1 MTYTAW
7 VMRPAEPF
15 NRASLFRTANAFRL
29 AAFLLP
35 SAFIGCAT
43 PNAPETRIRTLL
55 DQQARDWNDG
65 DIDAFMQ
72 AYWNSDDLTFSA
84 GGRTTR
90 GWDATRERYQLRYP
104 DRAAM
109 GTLTFSDLQ
118 VTPLNPD
125 AALVLG
131 RWHLARQ
138 DDTLGGNFSLVFRRI
153 EGRWRIIHDH
163 TSSDMQEQK

>member
-1 MTYTAW
+1 
-7 VMRPAEPF
+7 MRPAERF
-15 NRASLFRTANAFRL
+15 NGASLLRAAYALRF

-35 SAFIGCAT
+35 STFIGCTT
-43 PNAPETRIRTLL
+43 PNAPETLIRTLL

-84 GGRTTR
+84 GGRTTH
-90 GWDATRERYQLRYP
+90 GWDATRERYHLRYP
-104 DRAAM
+104 DRATM

-138 DDTLGGNFSLVFRRI
+138 DDTLGGNFSLVFRHI
-153 EGRWRIIHDH
+153 EGRWQIIHDH
-163 TSSDMQEQK
+163 TSSDLLEHE